1 MNVQDDILSDV
12 LRSMRISGSMLLNDD
27 YSPPWAIAIPDAD
40 RMAMLLGVKARVQ
53 VVAFHLVKRGSIEMT
68 SACGKSIIA
77 EAGEII
83 IGFGGMAHQIL
94 QGNPP
99 SILSIETLLAGD
111 ANIFAPTHKDQTRY
125 TSLTCGVF
133 LLHDVELNPL
143 FTALPPWLHLSTRS
157 PNGGRNFALVAD
169 SLTQEV
175 DQSLMGRG
183 YVIDRLLEL
192 FCAEAIRSHIELASS
207 QATGWSSGLKDPIV
221 GGAIALIHANPGD
234 TWTVQRLAE
243 CMSLS
248 PSRFAA
254 RFVAAIGDSP
264 MAYVTKW
271 RMNVASRL
279 LTQTQ
284 QGIQEIATTVGYESL
299 AAFNRAFKKHLGL
312 PPAAWR
318 SHRA

>member
-1 MNVQDDILSDV
+1 MNTQGDVLSDV
-12 LRSMRISGSMLLNDD
+12 LRSMRISGSTLLNDD
-27 YSPPWAIAIPDAD
+27 YAPPWAIAIPNATQ
-40 RMAMLLGVKARVQ
+40 MAALLGVKAGVR
-53 VVAFHLVKRGSIEMT
+53 VVAFHLVKRGSIEVI
-68 SACGKSIIA
+68 SSGGKSIIV
-77 EAGEII
+77 EAGEMIM
-83 IGFGGMAHQIL
+83 GFGGMAHQIL
-94 QGNPP
+94 QGNPRSSLP
-99 SILSIETLLAGD
+99 VETLLAGN
-111 ANIFAPTHKDQTRY
+111 ANIFAPNQQDQTRY

-133 LLHDVELNPL
+133 FLHDVELNPL
-143 FTALPPWLHLSTRS
+143 FTALPSWLHLSTRS
-157 PNGGRNFALVAD
+157 IAGGRNFALVAE

-175 DQSLMGRG
+175 DQTFMGRG

-192 FCAEAIRSHIELASS
+192 LCAEAIRSHLEIPST
-207 QATGWSSGLKDPIV
+207 QTPGWISGLKDPVV

-234 TWTVQRLAE
+234 VWTVQRLAE

-254 RFVAAIGDSP
+254 RFVTAIGDSP